1 MPDGMLKPPDW
12 ANKVKK
18 KEEGKY
24 LTVISFTVVQ
34 KMFSVEIFCLI

>member
-18 KEEGKY
+18 KRKEN
-24 LTVISFTVVQ
+24 TVFSFTVVQ
-34 KMFSVEIFCLI
+34 KMFPMEIFGLI